1 MSQNLKLH
9 LHNSEVELSM
19 ELCKE
24 IFKYSKLTFII
35 FIYLY
40 LKKFMF
46 EVPNTIL
53 DEVIELTET
62 AIMEKI
68 DSFNYYLSVCDD

>member
-1 MSQNLKLH
+1 MKWNYLWNYLK
-9 LHNSEVELSM
+9 
-19 ELCKE
+19 
-24 IFKYSKLTFII
+24 KYSKLTFII

-68 DSFNYYLSVCDD
+68 DSLNYYFRCVCVMTDGG

>member
-1 MSQNLKLH
+1 
-9 LHNSEVELSM
+9 
-19 ELCKE
+19 
-24 IFKYSKLTFII
+24 
-35 FIYLY
+35 
-40 LKKFMF
+40 MF

-68 DSFNYYLSVCDD
+68 DSLNYYFRCVCVMTDGG

>member
-1 MSQNLKLH
+1 
-9 LHNSEVELSM
+9 
-19 ELCKE
+19 
-24 IFKYSKLTFII
+24 
-35 FIYLY
+35 
-40 LKKFMF
+40 MF

-68 DSFNYYLSVCDD
+68 DSLNYYFRCVCVMTLYISP